1 MYFHIYKGFQKL
13 SECKTCYN
21 ILRYLSRSLNKFWIQ
36 NILQSNIYI
45 NNDHLK
51 FYSQFICDLLSSLCS
66 LLPNTS
72 HFNSESYRT
81 ACNSIGWWRSIHTG
95 QDFQH
100 FADSMQKEKK
110 TQRFYNCCD
119 PLGVNVT
126 AVLTAGKSRLLT
138 AQQKR
143 YRLPN
148 ISESVHEQTVL
159 ELLQDK
165 LI

>member
-1 MYFHIYKGFQKL
+1 M
-13 SECKTCYN
+13 T
-21 ILRYLSRSLNKFWIQ
+21 
-36 NILQSNIYI
+36 
-45 NNDHLK
+45 
-51 FYSQFICDLLSSLCS
+51 
-66 LLPNTS
+66 TS
-72 HFNSESYRT
+72 
-81 ACNSIGWWRSIHTG
+81 NSIHSSFVTFYLHFAVFSPIPPISILNHTG
-95 QDFQH
+95 QHATVLDGEDQFIQ
-100 FADSMQKEKK
+100 DRISNTLPILCRRKKK

>member
-1 MYFHIYKGFQKL
+1 MQQYWMVK
-13 SECKTCYN
+13 
-21 ILRYLSRSLNKFWIQ
+21 
-36 NILQSNIYI
+36 I
-45 NNDHLK
+45 N
-51 FYSQFICDLLSSLCS
+51 
-66 LLPNTS
+66 
-72 HFNSESYRT
+72 SYRT
-81 ACNSIGWWRSIHTG
+81 GFPTLCRFYAEG
-95 QDFQH
+95 
-100 FADSMQKEKK
+100 KKK